1 MPPFNHY
8 QYQALCAEDAIRLV
22 VLDVATDKEA
32 PLSCSLI
39 QHPRSARHV
48 EYFAISYAWGEPE
61 FTQTLEVR
69 HDGDD
74 TSYLRITSNV
84 DALLRHLRTPN
95 HPRCLWID
103 AICLNQDDE
112 IEKAQQVPMM
122 GRIYEEAK
130 GVHIW
135 VGPSL
140 PVTPTLFAFFRK
152 SSRIS
157 EAEQSQIAARIVF
170 LIKKYFHGPLPGI
183 RAIHDFFLRSWFSR
197 RWVIQEACLARRAT
211 VHCGHCS
218 IPLPVLASAARQFQ
232 NLDMSDY
239 PTRMAANLRRPSA
252 GLSILELLWNF
263 HEAACLEPRDRIGA
277 LLGLVGE
284 EGRFPMDYAA
294 HWTDLYKQAATF
306 MLRTGGN
313 NVRLQMLLHLFEFG
327 PVVAPED
334 GSCYPSWVPDWAKAR
349 RRHLPYHPRIKNV
362 DTWEPYPSSP
372 GHPAL
377 ATLEFHHAALQIY
390 GDALMATPHV
400 CGVTFAKTFLH
411 PPRDEEQGAERV
423 MAVLRELF
431 TRVPDAITHIF
442 TLSSLLKAVV
452 EFRYTRKQQE
462 DLALKTPSLDRFL
475 AETGRR
481 QSNRPNLEMLDSW
494 KNLPSVLRDASLLVL
509 GPPGPE
515 LEARQGYGIGPQG
528 TQVGDIMVP
537 LWYPERRSGA
547 PFILPGEGGMAI
559 KAMAMLAVRPTGEK
573 CFQHEIASSAEEAR
587 RGVPKAKVV
596 GPALCV
602 FPGALPG
609 DIKQLAGGPWAGDLD
624 KGRCCFACLV

>member
-22 VLDVATDKEA
+22 VLDVATDEEA

-39 QHPRSARHV
+39 QRPRSARHI
-48 EYFAISYAWGEPE
+48 EYFAISYTVGERE
-61 FTQTLEVR
+61 FTRTLEVI

-84 DALLRHLRTPN
+84 DALLRHLRTLN
-95 HPRCLWID
+95 RARYLWID

-112 IEKAQQVPMM
+112 IEKAQQVPKM
-122 GRIYEEAK
+122 GRIYEDAK

-135 VGPSL
+135 VGPSV
-140 PVTPTLFAFFRK
+140 PVTPT
-152 SSRIS
+152 
-157 EAEQSQIAARIVF
+157 EAKQSQMAARIVF
-170 LIKKYFHGPLPGI
+170 LIEKYFHGPGPGF
-183 RAIHDFFLRSWFSR
+183 RVIHGFFLRSWFSR

-218 IPLPVLASAARQFQ
+218 IPLPVLASAARQFL

-277 LLGLVGE
+277 LLGLIGE
-284 EGRFPMDYAA
+284 EGRYPMDYAA
-294 HWTDLYKQAATF
+294 HWTELYKQAATF

-313 NVRLQMLLHLFEFG
+313 NVRLQMLLQLFEFG

-334 GSCYPSWVPDWAKAR
+334 GSYYPSWVPDWTKTR
-349 RRHLPYHPRIKNV
+349 RRHLPYHSRIKNV
-362 DTWEPYPSSP
+362 DTLEPYPSFP

-390 GDALMATPHV
+390 GDALTATPHI
-400 CGVTFAKTFLH
+400 CGVTFAKIFLH

-431 TRVPDAITHIF
+431 TRWAGGC
-442 TLSSLLKAVV
+442 
-452 EFRYTRKQQE
+452 R
-462 DLALKTPSLDRFL
+462 
-475 AETGRR
+475 TGRT
-481 QSNRPNLEMLDSW
+481 SM
-494 KNLPSVLRDASLLVL
+494 PSVLRHASLLVL

-515 LEARQGYGIGPQG
+515 LEARQGYGIGPQA
-528 TQVGDIMVP
+528 TQVGDMIVP

-547 PFILPGEGGMAI
+547 PFILPGEGVTAI
-559 KAMAMLAVRPTGEK
+559 KAMTMLVVRPTGDQ
-573 CFQHEIASSAEEAR
+573 CFQHEIPSSAEETR

-609 DIKQLAGGPWAGDLD
+609 DIERLAGGQWAGNLD